1 MRIPEHFLPEAFRCP
16 AQFSYKFWS
25 NYSISCAQALSK
37 SVEWIRVREISCSE
51 IRTTANI
58 PCPFGWGKYSL
69 PDTMQNLTHREFE
82 LARFAAAGFSNQQ
95 IAEILHI
102 RRQTVKNHIQAVYR
116 KLHIRNR
123 VELCLRLR
131 GDNVDEIQRVVVA
144 NQPSPKSDPALPFAT
159 C

>member
-1 MRIPEHFLPEAFRCP
+1 
-16 AQFSYKFWS
+16 
-25 NYSISCAQALSK
+25 
-37 SVEWIRVREISCSE
+37 
-51 IRTTANI
+51 
-58 PCPFGWGKYSL
+58 
-69 PDTMQNLTHREFE
+69 MQNLTHRELE
-82 LARFAAAGFSNQQ
+82 LATLAAAGFSNQE

-123 VELCLRLR
+123 VELCLHLR

-144 NQPSPKSDPALPFAT
+144 NQPSPKTGQTQPLVSASAT